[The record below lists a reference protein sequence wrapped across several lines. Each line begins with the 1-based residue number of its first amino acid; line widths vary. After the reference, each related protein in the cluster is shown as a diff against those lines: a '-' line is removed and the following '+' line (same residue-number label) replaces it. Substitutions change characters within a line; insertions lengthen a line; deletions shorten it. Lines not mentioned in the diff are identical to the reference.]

1 MMESEFREVGV
12 DDERLVLIDVV
23 HIDIFV
29 AGLIHVWC

>member
-23 HIDIFV
+23 HLTYLSQV
-29 AGLIHVWC
+29 